1 MGTIAQS
8 LMMAAAGQSVEP
20 GQAEFTSAGTYAWTA
35 PNGVSSVSVLCVGG
49 GAGGRYITLPTGRYL
64 TYGGAGGDLVYSNS
78 VAVIPGNT
86 YTVVVGA
93 GGLQQTGSSGTVAVY
108 SGKDSTFNG
117 TTVVAAGGS
126 SISSSSGGVVRSG
139 GNGGAAW
146 TDDFGATPVPGS
158 GGGGAGGYSGNG
170 GTGGSGGV
178 GSSGSGGGGGGGG
191 GNSGGLTGGNGG
203 GVGIYGEGASGAGG
217 SLGGAGG
224 AGSSGSGQ
232 LYGGG
237 GRAGVSARSNGA
249 SGAVR
254 IIWGAGRAY
263 PSTNT
268 ADL

>member
-20 GQAEFTSAGTYAWTA
+20 GQAEFTSAGTYTWTA

-126 SISSSSGGVVRSG
+126 SSSSSSGGVVRSG
-139 GNGGAAW
+139 GNGGVAW

-158 GGGGAGGYSGNG
+158 GG
-170 GTGGSGGV
+170 
-178 GSSGSGGGGGGGG
+178 
-191 GNSGGLTGGNGG
+191 
-203 GVGIYGEGASGAGG
+203 
-217 SLGGAGG
+217 GG